1 MVSTFMGLETARRGL
16 KTQQSALYTVGH
28 NISNANT
35 VGYTR
40 QRVNMQA
47 TGAYPYPGL
56 NNGTGAGQFGTG
68 VEAGSVQRIRD
79 KFLDVQFRQEN
90 TKLGYWS
97 TKSDAVSQMEDVLSE
112 PSEYGLNESFDQF
125 YQSLQD
131 LSTNSS
137 SSSTR
142 KVVLQRAAQLADSFN
157 YLSTQLTQIQGNLK
171 GEIINQTDEVNSII
185 KQIGELNAQIAR
197 IEPNGYLSN
206 DLYDA
211 RDVLIDQLSGF
222 FPVEVSY
229 TSTGGNTLPIS
240 EGIATIKINGVVV
253 VDGKQVSQLQAVD
266 SIGAK
271 LINDGN
277 YVASNGFIVSS
288 AVNVETIDSATLD
301 YSAGTDISA
310 NSLANGSGK
319 MAGLIHSF
327 GYKDADNNNDVGVYP
342 KMLQDLDKLAAEF
355 IETFN
360 NIHSQGFTL
369 ETDTSPST
377 NGGAFFTGTSAKD
390 ISVSSLMTE
399 NSIAASSSAGEEGN
413 GSLAILLSNI
423 KSLSFD
429 GTAKTMKLAD
439 GTDVTFNVGN
449 LDGAS
454 PQTFYAGLIA
464 QLGTDGQQANRMV
477 SNATTI
483 QLSVENNRSSVSSV
497 SLDEEMTDM
506 IKFQQAYNASA
517 RMITSIDEILDKII
531 NGMGRVGL

>member
-1 MVSTFMGLETARRGL
+1 MASTFMGLETARRGL
-16 KTQQSALYTVGH
+16 TTQQSALYTVGH

-35 VGYTR
+35 LGYTR

-47 TGAYPYPGL
+47 TGALPYPGL
-56 NNGTGAGQFGTG
+56 NSGTGVGQLGTG

-79 KFLDVQFRQEN
+79 KFLDVQYRQEN
-90 TKLGYWS
+90 TKLGYWG
-97 TKSDAVSQMEDVLSE
+97 TKSDAISQMEDVLSE

-137 SSSTR
+137 SSSAR

-171 GEIINQTDEVNSII
+171 SEIINQTDEVNSII

-211 RDVLIDQLSGF
+211 RDVLIDQLSEF
-222 FPVEVSY
+222 FPLEVSY
-229 TSTGGNTLPIS
+229 TSTGGNALPIS
-240 EGIATIKINGVVV
+240 EGTATIKINGVVV

-266 SIGAK
+266 SAGAE

-277 YVASNGFIVSS
+277 YVASNGFVVSA
-288 AVNVETIDSATLD
+288 AVNVETIDTATLD
-301 YSAGTDISA
+301 YSAGTAISA

-319 MAGLIHSF
+319 MAGLIHSY
-327 GYKDADNNNDVGVYP
+327 GYKDASNNDVGVYP
-342 KMLQDLDKLAAEF
+342 KMLQDLDKLASEF
-355 IETFN
+355 IKTFN
-360 NIHSQGFTL
+360 NIHTQGFTL
-369 ETDTSPST
+369 ATDSSPSI
-377 NGGAFFTGTSAKD
+377 NGGEFFTGTSAKD

-429 GTAKTMKLAD
+429 GASQTMKLAD
-439 GTDVTFNVGN
+439 GTDITVNVGN

-454 PQTFYAGLIA
+454 PQTFYSGLIA

-483 QLSVENNRSSVSSV
+483 QLSVENNRSAVSSV